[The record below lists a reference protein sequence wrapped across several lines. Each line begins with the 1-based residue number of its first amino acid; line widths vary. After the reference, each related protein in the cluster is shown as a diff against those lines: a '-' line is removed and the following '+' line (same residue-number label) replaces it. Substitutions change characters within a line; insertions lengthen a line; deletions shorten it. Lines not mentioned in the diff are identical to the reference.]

1 MSAINDIRIFT
12 DPFAPVSNITGK
24 NNKQVSNWCDK
35 IIKRG
40 QAYLKT
46 NVAWPVADVGLL
58 TLLGKQPDEEI
69 IGNCDIK
76 VRKNRRI
83 LREGIANK
91 ANFRPRWG
99 HKTGDYADEKAQK
112 DVKKLDALLESWWI
126 GLFVDRVLR
135 GALQYAD
142 GAGTGYVE
150 LEIGL
155 DPNTNEY
162 EILPSWKSHKDVLI
176 IHPTADL
183 DLQKA
188 KAVCIRH
195 EMTLPEFRDKFP
207 NHHHLAHADR
217 NEPSWIYRTAMAVGE
232 KVGLHVRDIVN
243 RDRPDNTQVIFPTI
257 DVWYIYIQDDTKNFT
272 KEPIVMGSAD
282 NMYVVPSYYDKE
294 GKVTQVSSNIK
305 DPETG
310 EFKSR
315 DITPNE
321 CRLYPERR
329 RIIWVKSGIVKDEA
343 SPYWGNMV
351 PIAQFKTD
359 DLVGQFLGLPANYD
373 AMELEKGANSI
384 LRAAIDSIN
393 GRLAPPMGV
402 DSRIPKEI
410 AKAFSLRKSV
420 GQKFRYNILALTNA
434 FKPLVDAKFYDID
447 PKFLPLLEL
456 LWTQMD
462 YLSGTFNPHDAMSKN
477 QIPGQDT
484 QESLIQAIS
493 PLASDQMRGIEH
505 SLLKL
510 GMIWKPLAF
519 QTYTYKKRLN
529 ILGKNNQLEE
539 IDYDPDSLVPLTT
552 KDGDDRPRW
561 QRAKEYMNKFYFYA
575 APNSL
580 HQRESVTRQLQLF
593 QMKKLNVPVTDKKI
607 YETMTGETDYDIME
621 DEFFEQEQRKA
632 EAAAK
637 IQVSIE
643 GIMQQF
649 QMAQNP
655 IAALLNMA
663 QNGGTSNNQNGQLKS
678 LQNNNPVGRPSSF
691 ENPPQQEIKP
701 DSDGIPRGTIVSS

>member
-1 MSAINDIRIFT
+1 MSNINNLIKSFS
-12 DPFAPVSNITGK
+12 DPFAPISNITGK

-35 IIKRG
+35 MIKRG

-46 NVAWPVADVGLL
+46 NIAWSIADSSLL
-58 TLLGKQPDEEI
+58 TLLGKPPDEEI
-69 IGNCDIK
+69 IGNSDIR
-76 VRKNRRI
+76 VPKNRRI

-91 ANFRPRWG
+91 SNFRPRWG
-99 HKTGDYADEKAQK
+99 FKTGDFADTKAQK
-112 DVKKLDALLESWWI
+112 DVKTLDSLLESWWI

-155 DPNTNEY
+155 DPNTGEY

-188 KAVCIRH
+188 KAVAIRH
-195 EMTLPEFRDKFP
+195 EMTLPEFRQKYP
-207 NHHHLAHADR
+207 NHNYLAHADR
-217 NEPSWIYRTAMAVGE
+217 NEPSWIFRTAVAVGE

-243 RDRPDNTQVIFPTI
+243 RDKPDNSQVIFPTI
-257 DVWYIYIQDDTKNFT
+257 DVWHIYIQDDTINYT

-282 NMYVVPSYYDKE
+282 NIYIVPSYFDID
-294 GKVTQVSSNIK
+294 GNITQVDTNVK
-305 DPETG
+305 DEDG
-310 EFKSR
+310 SWKKR
-315 DITPNE
+315 DITRNE
-321 CRLYPERR
+321 CKLYPERR
-329 RIIWVKSGIVKDEA
+329 RITWVKGGIVEDTA
-343 SPYWGNMV
+343 SPYWGNIV
-351 PIAQFKTD
+351 PVAQFKTD

-373 AMELEKGANSI
+373 AADLERGANSI
-384 LRAAIDSIN
+384 LRAAIDSMN
-393 GRLAPPMGV
+393 GKLSPPMGV

-410 AKAFSLRKSV
+410 AKAFSMRRSV
-420 GQKFRYNILALTNA
+420 GQKFRYNVLALSKA
-434 FKPLVDAKFYDID
+434 FVPLIPPEFYNIDNKFID
-447 PKFLPLLEL
+447 LLNL

-462 YLSGTFNPHDAMSKN
+462 YLSGTTNPHDMMSKN

-510 GMIWKPLAF
+510 GMIWKPMAF
-519 QTYTYKKRLN
+519 QTYTYKKRLSV
-529 ILGKNNQLEE
+529 LGVNNKLEE
-539 IDYDPDSLVPLTT
+539 IDYDPSSLVPLTT
-552 KDGDDRPRW
+552 TDGDNRPRW

-593 QMKKLNVPVTDKKI
+593 QMKKLLIPVTDKKI
-607 YETMTGETDYDIME
+607 YETMTGDTDYEIME
-621 DEFFEQEQRKA
+621 DEYFEQETRKA
-632 EAAAK
+632 IAAAK
-637 IQVSIE
+637 IQASVQMIL
-643 GIMQQF
+643 QQLQT
-649 QMAQNP
+649 QMNP
-655 IAALLNMA
+655 LAAILGMA
-663 QNGGTSNNQNGQLKS
+663 QNGGNGNNQTPTSFEQT
-678 LQNNNPVGRPSSF
+678 NPVGRPPSF
-691 ENPPQQEIKP
+691 ENPPQQEIKT
-701 DSDGIPRGTIVSS
+701 DNDGIPRGTISTS